1 MEQTIGNNRLKS
13 KNNIDDIKEMRI
25 VRIKKA
31 VVVPIIS
38 LLALVFLAFLFNVN
52 NLSISKTSMENSV
65 ADMAIG
71 SYPEMAANE
80 DEKLDFV
87 SDNSRVEPSKV
98 ITNVYISLE
107 TIEFG
112 STTDNLNEIINKN
125 NGYIEDSSI
134 SHNNYI
140 NNRIYKYAQYT
151 IRVPK
156 ESVDSF
162 IKEISSIGN
171 VVSQNTSKQDIT
183 KQYYDTE
190 SRLNVLKIKE
200 ERILTLLEKAEK
212 IEDIIAIENQLIEII
227 YQKESLTKSILDM
240 DEKVSYSTVSI
251 NISEV
256 EKLTSGV
263 TTETTFGTKI
273 ANAFRD
279 SVYFFK
285 VVLEKFLITFIY
297 VLPYFL
303 IIGVIGILVYKFVR
317 KKRE

>member
-1 MEQTIGNNRLKS
+1 
-13 KNNIDDIKEMRI
+13 MRI

-38 LLALVFLAFLFNVN
+38 LLALVFLIFLFNVN

-71 SYPEMAANE
+71 SYPKMAAIE

-125 NGYIEDSSI
+125 NGYKEDSSI

-212 IEDIIAIENQLIEII
+212 IEDIIAIENQLSEII

-240 DEKVSYSTVSI
+240 DDKVSYSTVSI

-256 EKLTSGV
+256 EKLTSGI

-273 ANAFRD
+273 SNAFRD
-279 SVYFFK
+279 SLYFFK

-303 IIGVIGILVYKFVR
+303 IIGIIGILAYKFVR
-317 KKRE
+317 KKGK

>member
-1 MEQTIGNNRLKS
+1 M
-13 KNNIDDIKEMRI
+13 
-25 VRIKKA
+25 RIKKA

-38 LLALVFLAFLFNVN
+38 LLALVFLALLFNVN
-52 NLSISKTSMENSV
+52 NLSISKTSIENSV
-65 ADMAIG
+65 ADMATG
-71 SYPEMAANE
+71 SYPEMAAIE

-125 NGYIEDSSI
+125 KGYIEDSSI

-212 IEDIIAIENQLIEII
+212 IEDIIAIENQLSEII

-297 VLPYFL
+297 ILPYFL

>member
-25 VRIKKA
+25 VKIKKA

-71 SYPEMAANE
+71 SYPEMAAIE

-87 SDNSRVEPSKV
+87 SDNSRVEPSKI

-125 NGYIEDSSI
+125 KGYIEDSSI

-212 IEDIIAIENQLIEII
+212 IEDIIAIENQLSEII

>member
-1 MEQTIGNNRLKS
+1 M
-13 KNNIDDIKEMRI
+13 
-25 VRIKKA
+25 RIKKA

-38 LLALVFLAFLFNVN
+38 LLALVFVAFLFNVN

-71 SYPEMAANE
+71 SYPEMAAIE

-87 SDNSRVEPSKV
+87 SDNGRVEPSKV
-98 ITNVYISLE
+98 ITNVHISLE

-125 NGYIEDSSI
+125 KGYIEDSSI

-156 ESVDSF
+156 ESMDSF
-162 IKEISSIGN
+162 INEISSIGN
-171 VVSQNTSKQDIT
+171 IVSQSTSKQDIT

-212 IEDIIAIENQLIEII
+212 IEDIIAIENQLSEII
-227 YQKESLTKSILDM
+227 YQKENLTKSILDM
-240 DEKVSYSTVSI
+240 DDKVSYSTVSI

-263 TTETTFGTKI
+263 TTETTFATKI

-279 SVYFFK
+279 SLYFFK

-317 KKRE
+317 KKGK